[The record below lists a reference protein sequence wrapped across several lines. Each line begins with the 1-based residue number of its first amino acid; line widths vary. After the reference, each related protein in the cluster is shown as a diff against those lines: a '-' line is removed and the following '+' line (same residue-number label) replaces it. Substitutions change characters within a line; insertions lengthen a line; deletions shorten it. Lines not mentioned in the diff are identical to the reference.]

1 MANNVTNKKLY
12 IYNNYGNSIL
22 VVANSSFEAFGLI
35 RSKKDENNV
44 NKYYCELEDIKEVTD
59 INVTISEDFKII
71 ECNNI

>member
-35 RSKKDENNV
+35 RSIKDENNV